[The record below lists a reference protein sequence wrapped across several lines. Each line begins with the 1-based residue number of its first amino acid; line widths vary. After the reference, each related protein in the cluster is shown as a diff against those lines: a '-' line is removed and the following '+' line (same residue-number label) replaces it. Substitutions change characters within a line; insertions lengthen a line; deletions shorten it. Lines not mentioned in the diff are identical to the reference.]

1 MVDMFVVMA
10 MAIPEAQVVSVGVV
24 VQPVVV
30 EPVVG
35 QPRLD
40 VVVATAVVLETRTN
54 MVILTVA

>member
-10 MAIPEAQVVSVGVV
+10 MAIPEAQVVSVSVV

-35 QPRLD
+35 SRLD